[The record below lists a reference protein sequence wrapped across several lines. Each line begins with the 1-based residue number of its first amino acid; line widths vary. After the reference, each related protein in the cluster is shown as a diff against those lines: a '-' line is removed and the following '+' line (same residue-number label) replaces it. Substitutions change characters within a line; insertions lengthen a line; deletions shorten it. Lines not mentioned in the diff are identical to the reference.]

1 MMKKTVSVLMALILV
16 MALTV
21 SLAETVKYVSTSNGG
36 ILNMRAEPKSGA
48 KILTTIPYAGAV
60 TVIADAGNGWSEV
73 TVTGYAGTGFVQSK
87 FLSDKKPTPYTGETL
102 QVGKVYNAIH
112 SLPMDRWYQATVQT
126 LRGGTEVSLRWSPTS
141 NGTVM
146 EKIPVGVTVTVI
158 AEGTE
163 WWQVL
168 DETTGQVGFM
178 PGKYLVPVPQ
188 PTADPADGSTK

>member
-1 MMKKTVSVLMALILV
+1 MMKKTVSVLLALLLV
-16 MALTV
+16 MTLTV
-21 SLAETVKYVSTSNGG
+21 AMAETVKYVSTANGG
-36 ILNMRAEPKSGA
+36 ILNMRAEPKSGS

-60 TVIADAGNGWSEV
+60 TLVADAGDGWSEV

-102 QVGKVYNAIH
+102 QVGKVYNSIH
-112 SLPMDRWYQATVQT
+112 SLTMDRWYQATVQT
-126 LRGGTEVSLRWSPTS
+126 LRGGAEVSLRWSPTS

-146 EKIPVGVTVTVI
+146 KKIPVGEIVTVI

-188 PTADPADGSTK
+188 TTVTADANAE